1 MGFDKLL
8 NFISKNLNL
17 DSIEELNIETKVK
30 KIVANNIM
38 FDISFLIYQSLIE
51 IEEEVNNIIKII
63 LSLPFNFLN
72 NIVQDKI
79 LEIISQDHW
88 CDCKIILDGFN
99 EIDIIKNFK
108 DTLNQENILNKIVT
122 EKIFNSIVNNI
133 SKIHCIE
140 IIQYINIIF
149 DGIPSYSKILEQRR
163 RRLRNYIESQEKKK
177 KYDEKFKNLENTIEE
192 YNEINYDYFKWV
204 KNKFIIDKSFGPI
217 SPIIIFLEEHLYKKL
232 TEKYPTIKI
241 YINQGKYN
249 GEADYKIFKSIYEKN
264 YEGDICI
271 HTIDSDLV
279 HQIIVQQNYFNIIN
293 KDIKLIVVRYNYKNK
308 HIQYIDANKII
319 KNIDKVYYE
328 ITNKNITNKNIIYD
342 ICLFLLFFGNDHLPS
357 SFEIGPEISLEY
369 LLKTYYNIFKN
380 EKTII
385 SININNNIEFSFE
398 NFCLY
403 LKEIYK
409 NNEINKTKIVLSR
422 FLKINYNITNY
433 LTEKQE
439 LNLNQIIELSKKVL
453 FDSGKKI
460 DNLDETD
467 IRYNLVKNYE
477 TINLSFEIKYNDDEF
492 EQYKEKLLQIL
503 DKTNENIDYN
513 GLPIHN
519 NTCVYNNKN
528 KYLTDNNYLNIYNFF
543 LEDINEELQ
552 KTNKYIFDYLL
563 FEDIKDKDNVIIDIN
578 IENEIC
584 HSYLKKI
591 YHLVKTLFGNMI
603 NYNCNNF
610 TYYKFYE
617 TPKLISIINYLENN
631 KKINFDNEIENENA
645 TIYNYFNTINHHLII
660 TPYIK
665 QIMWKV
671 TSYDIIN
678 IINNLNIN
686 HLWYNNEEN
695 FEFKQIDIESFFKA
709 WKYNIKKYNS
719 TNNEIYL
726 LEYNN

>member
-38 FDISFLIYQSLIE
+38 FDISFLIYQTLIE
-51 IEEEVNNIIKII
+51 IEDEINNIIKII
-63 LSLPFNFLN
+63 LSLPFNFSN
-72 NIVQDKI
+72 NIVQEKI
-79 LEIISQDHW
+79 FEIISQDHW
-88 CDCKIILDGFN
+88 YDCKIILDGFN
-99 EIDIIKNFK
+99 EIEIIENFK
-108 DTLNQENILNKIVT
+108 NTLNQKHILNKIIT
-122 EKIFNSIVNNI
+122 EKIFNSIENNI

-163 RRLRNYIESQEKKK
+163 RRLRNYIESKERKK

-192 YNEINYDYFKWV
+192 YNGIHYDYFKWL
-204 KNKFIIDKSFGPI
+204 KNRFTIDKSFGPI
-217 SPIIIFLEEHLYKKL
+217 SPIILFLEEQLYKKL
-232 TEKYPTIKI
+232 SERYSTIKI
-241 YINQGKYN
+241 YVNQGKYN

-293 KDIKLIVVRYNYKNK
+293 KDIKLSVVRYNYKNK

-319 KNIDKVYYE
+319 KNIEKVYYE
-328 ITNKNITNKNIIYD
+328 FTNKNLINKNIIYD
-342 ICLFLLFFGNDHLPS
+342 ICLLFFFFGNDHLPS
-357 SFEIGPEISLEY
+357 SFEIGPEISIEY
-369 LLKTYYNIFKN
+369 FLKTYYSIFKN

-385 SININNNIEFSFE
+385 NINNSIDFSFE
-398 NFCLY
+398 NLCLY

-409 NNEINKTKIVLSR
+409 NNEINKTKILLSR
-422 FLKINYNITNY
+422 FLKMNYNISNY

-460 DNLDETD
+460 NDLDETD
-467 IRYNLVKNYE
+467 IRYDLVKNHE
-477 TINLSFEIKYNDDEF
+477 SITLSFEIKYNDDEF
-492 EQYKEKLLQIL
+492 EQYKEKILYLL
-503 DKTNENIDYN
+503 DKTHENIDYN
-513 GLPIHN
+513 GLPI
-519 NTCVYNNKN
+519 NNKN
-528 KYLTDNNYLNIYNFF
+528 KYLTDNNYFNIYNFF
-543 LEDINEELQ
+543 LEDINDELQ
-552 KTNKYIFDYLL
+552 KTNKYVFDYFL
-563 FEDIKDKDNVIIDIN
+563 FEDIMEKTR
-578 IENEIC
+578 ENNNENDMC

-591 YHLVKTLFGNMI
+591 YHLVKTLFGNMK

-610 TYYKFYE
+610 TYYKYYK
-617 TPKLISIINYLENN
+617 TPKIISIINYLDDN
-631 KKINFDNEIENENA
+631 KNINFYKELEDETTN
-645 TIYNYFNTINHHLII
+645 NYFNTINHHLII

-665 QIMWKV
+665 HIMWKV
-671 TSYDIIN
+671 TSYEIIN

-686 HLWYNNEEN
+686 YLWYNNEEN
-695 FEFKQIDIESFFKA
+695 FEFKNVDITSFIKA
-709 WKYNIKKYNS
+709 CGYNIKKYNLL
-719 TNNEIYL
+719 NNEIYL
-726 LEYNN
+726 LEYDN